1 VQEQIDLDLENRN
14 FVSDLRL
21 AAKVLRDRAG

>member
-14 FVSDLRL
+14 FVSDQRL
-21 AAKVLRDRAG
+21 AAKVLRDRAA